1 MHDGSRSVTIQH
13 LLDMFAVSQ
22 IGLDER
28 CGGGHGGPMA
38 LREVV
43 KHGDIVPGVDQPMG
57 DGAADV
63 SSPTGYKYMHS
74 EVWNV

>member
-1 MHDGSRSVTIQH
+1 
-13 LLDMFAVSQ
+13 
-22 IGLDER
+22 
-28 CGGGHGGPMA
+28 MA

-43 KHGDIVPGVDQPMG
+43 KNGDIVPGVDQPMG